1 MTRLVLCR
9 HGETDWN
16 VEGRYQGQ
24 ADPPLNAT
32 GLAQARA
39 LADMLRGVGLEVI
52 YSSPLRRAV
61 QTAEIVAE
69 HLGLPVLMEPRLMEI
84 HQGDWQGRLR
94 SEIIARDPDLFRRW
108 QTEPW
113 TVSPPGG
120 ESVAQVQERVNGALD
135 DILKQHHGR
144 CIGLFAHR
152 IPIALVK
159 LRYQALDPD
168 IVRRI
173 ALPNTYW
180 EEIRLD
186 EMRHLQTSNSHQQ
199 GAEVT

>member
-1 MTRLVLCR
+1 MTRLILCR

-32 GLAQARA
+32 GLAQAQDLVDALRA
-39 LADMLRGVGLEVI
+39 LGLQVV
-52 YSSPLRRAV
+52 YSSPLRRAL
-61 QTAEIVAE
+61 QTARIVAE
-69 HLGLPVLMEPRLMEI
+69 NLQLPLLVEPRLMEI

-94 SEIIARDPDLFRRW
+94 SEIDARYPDIFQRW

-113 TVSPPGG
+113 TVTPPGG
-120 ESVAQVQERVNGALD
+120 ESMVQVQERVNRALD
-135 DILKQHHGR
+135 DIVKPNRGR
-144 CIGLFAHR
+144 CIGLVSHR
-152 IPIALVK
+152 IPIALIK

-168 IVRRI
+168 IVRSI
-173 ALPNTYW
+173 DLPNTYW

-186 EMRHLQTSNSHQQ
+186 EVHH
-199 GAEVT
+199 G